1 MPESC
6 AAYGCSKTRGR
17 DTSDVRNWLRF
28 YKIPNDRKKQMIWAQ
43 RIKRQEKDLKTGMVV
58 CSDHFHDKCLKNF
71 IQVVQLIFSFYSITE
86 FVIAS
91 QRSCPINIRTGCK
104 LLLSDESIAWY
115 NFTQLYTRFRVIFQ
129 AELCYRDSMHIPLI
143 PTALPNTEPISKEI
157 WSPSQSQDRET
168 ASRKR
173 RRVDLGIVDELCEE
187 NHQVLKT
194 IGMFIDFYSVSL

>member
-1 MPESC
+1 
-6 AAYGCSKTRGR
+6 
-17 DTSDVRNWLRF
+17 
-28 YKIPNDRKKQMIWAQ
+28 MIWAQ

-58 CSDHFHDKCLKNF
+58 CSDHFHDKCFKNF
-71 IQVVQLIFSFYSITE
+71 IQVVQLIFSFYSLTE

-91 QRSCPINIRTGCK
+91 QRSYPINIQTGCK
-104 LLLSDESIAWY
+104 LFLSDESIAGY
-115 NFTQLYTRFRVIFQ
+115 NFTQLYTRFRIIFQ

-143 PTALPNTEPISKEI
+143 PTALPNTEHISNEI
-157 WSPSQSQDRET
+157 WSPSPSQDRET